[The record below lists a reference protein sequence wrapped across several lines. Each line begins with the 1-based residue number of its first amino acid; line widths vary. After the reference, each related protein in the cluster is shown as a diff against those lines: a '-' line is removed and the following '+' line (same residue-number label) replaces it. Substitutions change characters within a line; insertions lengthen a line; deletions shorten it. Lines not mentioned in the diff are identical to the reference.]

1 MTSNHDPGKEREREN
16 QMKKSFFKGIFNSD
30 ETRQERERQYL
41 NQSVSIYDLER
52 RQNEIARGLFR

>member
-1 MTSNHDPGKEREREN
+1 
-16 QMKKSFFKGIFNSD
+16 MKKSFFKTIFSSG